1 MISWPIFSIS
11 KSNENSPVPLY
22 RTGLTADNL
31 DCRSAVAAIPEIGYE
46 KDFLPD
52 GSIPAMYGTD
62 GFLSEPRWGSFK
74 PGIMDKGR

>member
-1 MISWPIFSIS
+1 MISWPISSIS

-22 RTGLTADNL
+22 RTGLTADNP

-52 GSIPAMYGTD
+52 GSIPAMYGRD
-62 GFLSEPRWGSFK
+62 GFLSESRRGSFK
-74 PGIMDKGR
+74 PDIMDKGR